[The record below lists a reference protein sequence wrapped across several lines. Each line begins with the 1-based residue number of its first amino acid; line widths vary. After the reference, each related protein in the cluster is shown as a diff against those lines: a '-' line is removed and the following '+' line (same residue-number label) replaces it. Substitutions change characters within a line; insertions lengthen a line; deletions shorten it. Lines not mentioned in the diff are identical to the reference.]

1 MEKRSAVFFSFVLA
15 LLLGLGGMVS
25 LQASPVLAEDLP
37 EVQVVDFLDVERFM
51 GTWYLIAAIPSKFER
66 QCDSGQTA
74 EYTLLDDG
82 TVHVDNS
89 CYRTFGTVASRAGRA
104 FVVDEETNAKLAVSF
119 VRFFG
124 VWPFRGSYWVVEL
137 GDDDDYGYVVI
148 GHPTRDYGWIMSR
161 TCERDSVPLEGIFER
176 LADQFYDVSRFEL
189 IDQSRNGCP
198 E

>member
-1 MEKRSAVFFSFVLA
+1 MA
-15 LLLGLGGMVS
+15 LLIGLGGV
-25 LQASPVLAEDLP
+25 AVLRSSTVAADELP
-37 EVQVVDFLDVERFM
+37 QVQVVDFLDVERFM
-51 GTWYLIAAIPSKFER
+51 GTWYLIAGIPSRFER
-66 QCDSGQTA
+66 QCASGQTA

-82 TVHVDNS
+82 SVHVVNS
-89 CYRTFGTVASRAGRA
+89 CYRTFGAEASRTGRA

-124 VWPFRGSYWVVEL
+124 AWPFRGSYWVVEL
-137 GDDDDYGYVVI
+137 GDADDYGYVVV

-176 LADQFYDVSRFEL
+176 LQDQFYDVSRFVL